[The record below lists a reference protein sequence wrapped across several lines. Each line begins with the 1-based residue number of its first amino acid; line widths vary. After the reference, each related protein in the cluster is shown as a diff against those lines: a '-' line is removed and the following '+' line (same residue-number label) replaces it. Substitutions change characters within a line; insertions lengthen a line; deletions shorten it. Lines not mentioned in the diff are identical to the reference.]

1 MPVKQSFTGQIQN
14 AGGGGGF
21 VEIPFDVEKVF
32 GSKRPKI
39 KALIEG
45 IPYRG
50 TLVRMG
56 GEHHMLIVLKG
67 IREQIGKT
75 FGDEVKVIV
84 EPDTE
89 PRRVSVP
96 PDLMKELKKDKEAKA
111 LFDKLSYTHRK
122 EYVRWIEEA
131 KHAET
136 RLNRVIK
143 TMEMLKKSKRSS

>member
-1 MPVKQSFTGQIQN
+1 MPEKQSFTGRIQN

-45 IPYRG
+45 VPYRG

-56 GEHHMLIVLKG
+56 GEHHMLLVLKG

-75 FGDEVKVIV
+75 FGDEVKVVV
-84 EPDTE
+84 ESDTE
-89 PRRVSVP
+89 PRQVSVP

-136 RLNRVIK
+136 RLSRVIK
-143 TMEMLKKSKRSS
+143 TMEMLKKGKRST

>member
-1 MPVKQSFTGQIQN
+1 MPEKQSFTGRIQN

-21 VEIPFDVEKVF
+21 VEIPFDVEKTF

-75 FGDEVKVIV
+75 FGDEVKIIV

-96 PDLMKELKKDKEAKA
+96 PDLMKELKKDKDAKD
-111 LFDKLSYTHRK
+111 LFDKLSYTHQR

-131 KHAET
+131 KRAET
-136 RLNRVIK
+136 RLSRIIK
-143 TMEMLKKSKRSS
+143 TMEMLKKGKRST